1 MRSGRNLHDPEHL
14 SAELYLRPIGMVF
27 DHRQAE
33 AAPIKLNRAI
43 HIVHVDADLKVH
55 NASFAIAYT
64 CTRTFSRRSR
74 ISFSFCP
81 TSPVKI
87 ICDVP
92 QSFARRFSS
101 TMHSSG
107 VPIRIIGDASSSS
120 VLRVAS
126 RDSERIVAKTKLLM
140 RTASGLR
147 PSRFASSRT
156 KLTFSRN
163 DLSVVRFTTAIEMCP
178 RLPASGIMLM

>member
-120 VLRVAS
+120 AVCWNIGAIISAVLRVAS

-163 DLSVVRFTTAIEMCP
+163 DLSV
-178 RLPASGIMLM
+178 